1 MICEGWE
8 GLTVDGR
15 FPLLELLGGSPDRC
29 VFLTVRQ
36 GIQKANI
43 KLILAGGADA
53 DAYLAKWEV
62 AKSLSHPYL
71 TQMMETGRCTIK
83 GSDLV
88 FCLTEKT
95 QQVLSGIIP
104 RNALEAASLKE
115 ILDPIVDTLLFL
127 HEKGHAHGCV
137 KPSMIVQV
145 GNQWK
150 LASDEMVGA
159 DEPARPEKTLDT
171 YDAPETTAGKLSPA
185 ADLWSLG
192 IIMVEAL
199 AQRTP
204 VWDRTAN
211 GDLGLPAWLPEP
223 FRAIARECLRWQPAD
238 RTSIAEVKARLASF
252 RPPATTEPV
261 KEAKPKES
269 SEAASM
275 LLPGPASAGS
285 PQPEKPVPTAAGS
298 RNPPPHEPAF
308 PPHEEPAELMPRSR
322 LFANLGEE
330 EEPET
335 RRWPLLFGLVLL
347 AIVAALAVHYRDV
360 LSRFAGMQSAPA
372 ASEPSSNTQTP
383 QAPPEQSQSAPA
395 NADQGGVQSQP
406 QSQSQTTPES
416 NSSATSNSAPQSQ
429 PPETQPAPA
438 PKQPGTEAQ
447 TPATPSQAENPP
459 AAPPASRERE
469 TFPIANGKGAVL
481 KRVLPNVAPGAS
493 DGIRRPVEVELRVAV
508 NEEGRVTSAVCLT
521 QGPGNY
527 FARIARQAAELW
539 KFRSPEIEGQPRAS
553 QWTLRFRFERRRTD
567 VTATE
572 LP

>member
-1 MICEGWE
+1 MTCEGWE

-36 GIQKANI
+36 GIQKASI

-71 TQMMETGRCTIK
+71 TQMMETGRCTIS

-88 FCLTEKT
+88 FCLTERT

-104 RNALEAASLKE
+104 RNALEAATVKE

-137 KPSMIVQV
+137 KPSKIVQV

-150 LASDEMVGA
+150 LASDEMVGVG
-159 DEPARPEKTLDT
+159 ELARPEGTLDT

-199 AQRTP
+199 ARRTP

-238 RTSIAEVKARLASF
+238 RISIAEVKARLASF
-252 RPPATTEPV
+252 RPPVTTEPV
-261 KEAKPKES
+261 KETAPKES

-285 PQPEKPVPTAAGS
+285 SQPEKPAPAAAGL

-308 PPHEEPAELMPRSR
+308 PPHEEPAELTPRSH

-330 EEPET
+330 EEPEN

-347 AIVAALAVHYRDV
+347 AIVAPLAVHYREV
-360 LSRFAGMQSAPA
+360 LSHFAGMQGAPA
-372 ASEPSSNTQTP
+372 ASEPSSKTQTP
-383 QAPPEQSQSAPA
+383 QAQPEQSQSAPA
-395 NADQGGVQSQP
+395 NADQRDVQPPP

-416 NSSATSNSAPQSQ
+416 NPGATSNSAPQSQ

-438 PKQPGTEAQ
+438 PAQPAPEAR
-447 TPATPSQAENPP
+447 TPVTPPQGENPP
-459 AAPPASRERE
+459 APPASRERAIS
-469 TFPIANGKGAVL
+469 TMTNGKGAVL

-508 NEEGRVTSAVCLT
+508 NEEGRVTSAECLT

-527 FARIARQAAELW
+527 FARIARQAAESW

-572 LP
+572 LR

>member
-36 GIQKANI
+36 GIQKASI

-53 DAYLAKWEV
+53 GAYLAKWEV
-62 AKSLSHPYL
+62 AKSFSHPYL
-71 TQMMETGRCTIK
+71 TQVMETGRCTIK

-104 RNALEAASLKE
+104 RSALEAATLKE

-137 KPSMIVQV
+137 KPSKIVQV
-145 GNQWK
+145 DNQWK
-150 LASDEMVGA
+150 LASDEMVGV
-159 DEPARPEKTLDT
+159 DELARSERTLDT

-185 ADLWSLG
+185 SDLWSLG

-199 AQRTP
+199 ARRTP
-204 VWDRTAN
+204 VWDRSAN
-211 GDLGLPAWLPEP
+211 GNLGLPDWLPEP
-223 FRAIARECLRWQPAD
+223 FRGIARECLRWQPAD
-238 RTSIAEVKARLASF
+238 RISIAEVKARLASF
-252 RPPATTEPV
+252 RPPVTTEPV
-261 KEAKPKES
+261 KEAAPKES

-275 LLPGPASAGS
+275 LLPGPESADS
-285 PQPEKPVPTAAGS
+285 SQPEKPVPAAAGS
-298 RNPPPHEPAF
+298 RN
-308 PPHEEPAELMPRSR
+308 PPHEEPAELTPRSH
-322 LFANLGEE
+322 LFANLGDE

-347 AIVAALAVHYRDV
+347 AIVAPLAVHYRDV
-360 LSRFAGMQSAPA
+360 LSHFAGMQSAPA
-372 ASEPSSNTQTP
+372 ASEPSSNPQTP
-383 QAPPEQSQSAPA
+383 QAQPEQGQSAPA
-395 NADQGGVQSQP
+395 NADQRGVQPQP
-406 QSQSQTTPES
+406 QTQSQTTPES
-416 NSSATSNSAPQSQ
+416 NPGAASSSAPQSQ

-438 PKQPGTEAQ
+438 QTQPGTVAQ
-447 TPATPSQAENPP
+447 TPATPSQGENPP
-459 AAPPASRERE
+459 AAPPASREPATSRM
-469 TFPIANGKGAVL
+469 TNGKGAVL

-493 DGIRRPVEVELRVAV
+493 EGIRRPVEVELRVAV
-508 NEEGRVTSAVCLT
+508 NEEGRVTSAECLT

-527 FARIARQAAELW
+527 FARIARQAAESW

-572 LP
+572 LR